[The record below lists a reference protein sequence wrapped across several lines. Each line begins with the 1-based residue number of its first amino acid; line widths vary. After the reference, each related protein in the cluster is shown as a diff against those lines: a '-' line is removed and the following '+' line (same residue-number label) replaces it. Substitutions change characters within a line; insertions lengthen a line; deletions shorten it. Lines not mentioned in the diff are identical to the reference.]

1 MLYREFGDLESFI
14 RIDTLEELKTKNY
27 YLKEG
32 DEIFVMENLTFYRL
46 VQIGTGVNATL
57 EEVEINAELK
67 GKKIVTLGDD
77 THTKELLKELEK
89 ALKAEIETK
98 EPNITKNTGFNLP
111 KSDSD
116 TLDDS
121 NTLATSKVVKSIKDF
136 YNDLKVRIDAM
147 SFKFADILEK
157 PNFISS
163 IDNESETDFAT
174 PKGVKTS
181 YDKAVSVESDLNSF
195 KTKTTNDFTKVNND
209 IASIEWSTIRNKP
222 EFVDSTT
229 NESSINFATPKA
241 VKDLHDLVDTKE
253 PIIDKKTGFNLDKT
267 NELNDES
274 ENKLATAKAVKSLKD
289 NITTL
294 ENLKEPK
301 ITRSSSTSSES
312 ETDVATSKAVKTAY
326 DLANSKQAP
335 ATTLAGYGITD
346 FVVKQI
352 TEEDLNNIKT
362 PGFYDQHSDAN
373 SILERHYPEQQ
384 AGSLLVSKSAYGV
397 IQEYTTYANN
407 TKYVRGMRDDDQFG
421 NWTRINY
428 PVSDSLYLNSNTAV
442 ATSKTIQDL
451 RNGIYNNQQIG
462 GAYSGNGGK
471 QPPNYVDRGRVRFLM
486 SNEDIN
492 GNYGYKDWIYMDTY
506 GGGDVNWATA
516 IGVYKSGTFGA
527 SIMRSNE
534 GRTSWTEKA
543 ELWGTHN
550 FSPNGKLDKWTE
562 GSFIGFGD
570 GSHGFAIGG
579 GNEFCFTSSSGDLW
593 FNYRRLAN
601 TQVRRFFFGNGSNG
615 GRAGIVTAD
624 IESNGTISAPKVL
637 GAWYNDYAERFPKK
651 PEVETEPGD
660 IIALDENSK
669 EECYVP
675 ATKFHST
682 IVGVHTDEAAM
693 IIGGE
698 KEDFDSDGKL
708 LHEEKYIP
716 ISLAGRVRVKFKG
729 KAEKGMKVV
738 PSSTPGVGRKFRP
751 GHDHVDSIIGFVVE
765 NNYDE
770 EIKRV
775 RIKLK

>member
-32 DEIFVMENLTFYRL
+32 DEIFVMDNLTFYRL
-46 VQIGTGVNATL
+46 VQRGTGVNATL

-267 NELNDES
+267 NELNDDS

-289 NITTL
+289 SITAL
-294 ENLKEPK
+294 ENSKEPK

-362 PGFYDQHSDAN
+362 PGFYDQHEDAK
-373 SILERHYPEQQ
+373 SISERHYPEQQ

-407 TKYVRGMRDDDQFG
+407 TKYVRGMRENDQFG

-428 PVSDSLYLNSNTAV
+428 PVSDSLFLNSNTAV
-442 ATSKTIQDL
+442 ATSKAIQDL
-451 RNGIYNNQQIG
+451 RNGAYDNQQIG

-471 QPPNYVDRGRVRFLM
+471 QPPNYVGKGKARFLM
-486 SNEDIN
+486 SNEDVN

-506 GGGDVNWATA
+506 GGSDVN
-516 IGVYKSGTFGA
+516 
-527 SIMRSNE
+527 
-534 GRTSWTEKA
+534 
-543 ELWGTHN
+543 
-550 FSPNGKLDKWTE
+550 
-562 GSFIGFGD
+562 
-570 GSHGFAIGG
+570 
-579 GNEFCFTSSSGDLW
+579 
-593 FNYRRLAN
+593 
-601 TQVRRFFFGNGSNG
+601 
-615 GRAGIVTAD
+615 
-624 IESNGTISAPKVL
+624 
-637 GAWYNDYAERFPKK
+637 
-651 PEVETEPGD
+651 
-660 IIALDENSK
+660 
-669 EECYVP
+669 
-675 ATKFHST
+675 
-682 IVGVHTDEAAM
+682 
-693 IIGGE
+693 
-698 KEDFDSDGKL
+698 
-708 LHEEKYIP
+708 
-716 ISLAGRVRVKFKG
+716 
-729 KAEKGMKVV
+729 
-738 PSSTPGVGRKFRP
+738 
-751 GHDHVDSIIGFVVE
+751 
-765 NNYDE
+765 
-770 EIKRV
+770 
-775 RIKLK
+775 